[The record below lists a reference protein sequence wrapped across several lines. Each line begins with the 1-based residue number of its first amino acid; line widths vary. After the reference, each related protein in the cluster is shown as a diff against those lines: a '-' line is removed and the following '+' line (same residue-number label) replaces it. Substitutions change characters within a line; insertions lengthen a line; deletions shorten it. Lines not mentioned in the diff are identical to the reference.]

1 MKKILKQ
8 LLAFTLVTVML
19 LSLSVFAQAAFS
31 STEVSSHTVK
41 TGVTYTKYSVK
52 SGEISGRTQDVH
64 TLTFNSKTGDYI
76 LMPFAGYA
84 GTSATVDNQYK
95 IATGLTGSRYSYEVA
110 GVINGGFFGMS
121 NPYGLLTGINISN
134 GKLESAHLPF
144 YDNCV
149 CFNSD
154 GSITPVYSN
163 LSSVMEFGGKSYT
176 NLLWYVNK
184 RRTDNTGPASKWSDY
199 DQVYYYDKS
208 CGTTCDT
215 YFAGTEILCN
225 KVDNTEIAIDHT
237 LVGEVVSVS
246 LHTCGGTIGEN
257 QFILYYPDT
266 STGHTSEIN
275 AVKAGDTIKITVREN
290 NKDAQGITSKA
301 VGMMNN
307 IGWLI
312 KDGEDRTRIDSKIGT
327 HGVTEGNSWVAY
339 GWKDD
344 GTVILMCN
352 DGYTSAG
359 ITMRDIADQYKA
371 LGCKNVVRLDGG
383 GSACMYLSDT
393 GLGKAGFAQ
402 SSTRAVG
409 DCLLV
414 LKRSSASSTSLK
426 NVLNNKMS
434 SVSQFADYI
443 PDIIS
448 YAQSVYDSSKSIS
461 GDYKHAIMS
470 LLENGTPRGIL
481 EQCLKKSLNNNPD
494 DYSDYAAD
502 VVEAKYIDAKRVYND
517 KAATDDAL
525 LAAATG
531 LAAAIESA
539 PAGTRISL
547 GAKYVTVKP
556 NDAYPDTGNCE
567 LTDGNVF
574 NASAL
579 NAAWTG
585 FLKTDKSGTDKN
597 GDYTEI
603 YLNLGSVKSPD
614 KVSVSACHQ
623 TGWSIYA
630 PTKVDLY
637 ASSNGTDYYLASE
650 LAPIVEAVAGTS
662 QTILYTSSL
671 TDISARYYMVRAYFG
686 GAHLF
691 IGEISL
697 YSDAPANG
705 SYYVTKGVDKFNSGV
720 TTDSV
725 VIFNKGTL
733 IHTNSNLTWSTSY
746 VCEKT
751 DGGYKVTQKISPNG
765 DNTYSVAVPSGGFII
780 AFHGEAYK
788 KLVSKRAV
796 QIGDIC
802 ALTGI
807 DIADASAAPLAR
819 VAFHPANTATYTR
832 PAAKFGVFTSAAVAE
847 YGLTEGEYIALPNG
861 LSVET
866 VNKNLFTDP
875 RFTYTPAVKGA
886 ANIGT
891 GAVYAQ
897 GGKTYTVY
905 VEGDLNGDGLIK
917 SVDYLLL
924 KRIALNTYKGSEAQN
939 KAAVIDGNTVT
950 RSYALL
956 KRHVLGTYTIQ
967 P

>member
-19 LSLSVFAQAAFS
+19 LSLSVFARADG
-31 STEVSSHTVK
+31 TVSSHTVK
-41 TGVTYTKYSVK
+41 TGVTYTKYS
-52 SGEISGRTQDVH
+52 ISSTSVH
-64 TLTFNSKTGDYI
+64 DLSFNPKTGDYL

-84 GTSATVDNQYK
+84 GTSGNLATQYSC
-95 IATGLTGSRYSYEVA
+95 ATGSRYDYEVA
-110 GVINGGFFGMS
+110 GIINGDFFGMDS
-121 NPYGLLTGINISN
+121 SSPKMGNYGTLTGINVSN
-134 GKLESAHLPF
+134 GKIESAHLPTT
-144 YDNCV
+144 DSCIA
-149 CFNSD
+149 FNSD
-154 GSITPVYSN
+154 GSFTPVNIN
-163 LSSVMEFGGKSYT
+163 LSSTIEIGGKSYKD
-176 NLLWYVNK
+176 LIWYFNK
-184 RRTDNTGPASKWSDY
+184 SRGDVSSSNWSTY
-199 DQVYYYDKS
+199 DKLFYYDIS
-208 CGTTCDT
+208 CGTKCDT

-225 KVDNTEIAIDHT
+225 KVDNTDISIGHT
-237 LVGEVVSVS
+237 LVGEVVSVNKD
-246 LHTCGGTIGEN
+246 TYGGTIGSD
-257 QFILYYPDT
+257 QFILYYPNT
-266 STGHTSEIN
+266 SSGYTSVVN
-275 AVKAGDTIKITVREN
+275 GVQAGDTIKISISDSNAASQAIEE
-290 NKDAQGITSKA
+290 KA
-301 VGMMNN
+301 VGLLTN
-307 IGWLI
+307 IGWLV
-312 KDGEDRTRIDSKIGT
+312 KDGVNRTYIDTEIGT
-327 HGVTEGNSWVAY
+327 HSVTYKTKWTAY
-339 GWKDD
+339 GWEDN
-344 GTVILMCN
+344 GTVHCMVSEGSL
-352 DGYTSAG
+352 
-359 ITMRDIADQYKA
+359 TMRDIAQKLID
-371 LGCKNVVRLDGG
+371 LGCNNVVRLDGG
-383 GSACMYLSDT
+383 GSSAMYLANT
-393 GLGKAGFAQ
+393 GSGSAGYAYNQ
-402 SSTRAVG
+402 GRAVG
-409 DCLLV
+409 DCLIV
-414 LKRSSASSTSLK
+414 LKRSSAASSSLK
-426 NVLNNKMS
+426 TALSNKLS
-434 SVSQFADYI
+434 SVSAFADYI
-443 PDIIS
+443 PDVIS
-448 YAQSVYDSSKSIS
+448 DAQSVYASSKSVS

-502 VVEAKYIDAKRVYND
+502 VVEAKYLDAKRVYND
-517 KAATDDAL
+517 KTATDDAL

-579 NAAWTG
+579 HSTWTG
-585 FLKTDKSGTDKN
+585 LLKTDKSGTDKN

-603 YLNLGSVKSPD
+603 YLDLGSVQTPD
-614 KVSVSACHQ
+614 KVSLSACHQ
-623 TGWSIYA
+623 TGWGIYA

-733 IHTNSNLTWSTSY
+733 IHSNSNLTWSTSY

-861 LSVET
+861 LSAET